1 MLENAITELTAVCRE
16 LLQELRSRP
25 VAQENLC
32 QEATLVEVE
41 TTPTQQSTETPA
53 TDPVPA
59 EQAEEPMSPEKF
71 AAAGTKLTNELKQ
84 IIGSDNVKATMRG
97 LYATFGVA
105 KSPMELPAE
114 KRRDFIAALESTVV
128 EARHDR

>member
-53 TDPVPA
+53 ADPVPA
-59 EQAEEPMSPEKF
+59 EQAEVMDAEKF
-71 AAAGTKLTNELKQ
+71 TAAGTKLAHELKQ